1 MGRTQGAK
9 NKAKKGLDSGY
20 ATDTIAWAKSEVLR
34 LFDAGE
40 IDDLSEASEKVGVS
54 KLTLYAWRK
63 ADKTWRN
70 ALDQAMQPMVDRL
83 LQEIMVDTMPDGKT
97 VNMPYITA
105 RLFVIKRYRPEFRE
119 AYRFVMED
127 SRVLEHLEALK
138 KLATQNKT
146 DSKGGMT
153 DESQEGDAQGI

>member
-1 MGRTQGAK
+1 MKGRPLGSK
-9 NKAKKGLDSGY
+9 NKPKAKPKELYD
-20 ATDTIAWAKSEVLR
+20 DDVVKWAKAETLR

-54 KLTLYAWRK
+54 KLTLYSWRK
-63 ADKTWRN
+63 GDKTWRN
-70 ALDQAMQPMVDRL
+70 SLDQAMQPMVDRL
-83 LQEIMVDTMPDGKT
+83 LREIMVDTMPDGKT

-127 SRVLEHLEALK
+127 SRVMEHLEALK
-138 KLATQNKT
+138 KLATQ
-146 DSKGGMT
+146 SKK
-153 DESQEGDAQGI
+153 EKPAE